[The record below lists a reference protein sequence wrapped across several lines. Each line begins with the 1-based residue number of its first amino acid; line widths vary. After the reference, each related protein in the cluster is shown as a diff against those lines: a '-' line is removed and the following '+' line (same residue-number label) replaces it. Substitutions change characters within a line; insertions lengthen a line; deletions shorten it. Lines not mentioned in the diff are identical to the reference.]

1 MKSILTII
9 AVCLISIS
17 IFSCN
22 SKIQIANQDKIEDKS
37 THKIDQ
43 LLKQL
48 NNSNGS
54 DVLVISHR
62 GDWRNFPE
70 NSLEGFSS
78 AIAMGV
84 DMIEMD
90 VAKTKDNHLVIL
102 HDKTLDRTTNGKG
115 LVSEWTLDSLRKLY
129 LKDGLGIETKCKIP
143 TLEEALL
150 VCKGKALVNLDKS
163 YEFFNQAY
171 DVAKKTGTTKQIVMK
186 GYDKTVNQVMADFG
200 TKLDIITFM
209 PIINFDNQPNA
220 LQIIDDYQT
229 KLKVKAFEIVFSKDT
244 SKVLTRF
251 PQIKEKGSRIWVNS
265 LWASLNAG
273 YEDNEAVKNRD
284 SIYGWYLKKG
294 VNMIQTDRPQ
304 LLIKYLKD
312 RKKHK

>member
-1 MKSILTII
+1 MKYILAIV
-9 AVCLISIS
+9 AVGLIGIS

-22 SKIQIANQDKIEDKS
+22 SQVQIANKDRVEEKS
-37 THKIDQ
+37 TNKIYQ

-48 NNSNGS
+48 NNSNGT
-54 DVLVISHR
+54 DVLVIAHR

-78 AIAMGV
+78 AIDMGV
-84 DMIEMD
+84 DIIEMD
-90 VAKTKDNHLVIL
+90 VAKTKDNHLVIM

-115 LVSEWTLDSLRKLY
+115 LVSDWTLDSLRKLY
-129 LKDGLGIETKCKIP
+129 LKDGLGIETKFRIP
-143 TLEEALL
+143 TLEEALF

-163 YEFFNQAY
+163 YEFFNEAY
-171 DVAKKTGTTKQIVMK
+171 DVARKTSTTKQIVMK
-186 GYDKTVNQVMADFG
+186 GYDKTVDQVMADFG
-200 TKLDIITFM
+200 TKLDTITFM
-209 PIINFDNQPNA
+209 PIINLDNQPNA
-220 LQIIDDYQT
+220 MKIIDDYQT
-229 KLKVKAFEIVFSKDT
+229 KLKVKAFELVFSKDT

-265 LWASLNAG
+265 LWPSMNAG
-273 YEDNEAVKNRD
+273 HEDNEAVKNKD

-304 LLIKYLKD
+304 LLIDYL
-312 RKKHK
+312 RSKKNHQ

>member
-9 AVCLISIS
+9 AVSLIGIS
-17 IFSCN
+17 IFSCS
-22 SKIQIANQDKIEDKS
+22 SKMQIVNQDKIEDKS
-37 THKIDQ
+37 TNKIDQ

-54 DVLVISHR
+54 DVLVIAHR
-62 GDWRNFPE
+62 GDWRNYPE

-84 DMIEMD
+84 DMAEMD
-90 VAKTKDNHLVIL
+90 VARTKDNQLVII
-102 HDKTLDRTTNGKG
+102 HDITLDRTTNGKG
-115 LVSEWTLDSLRKLY
+115 LVSDWTLDALRKLY
-129 LKDGLGIETKCKIP
+129 LKDGLGIETKYKIP

-150 VCKGKALVNLDKS
+150 VCKGKTLVNLDKS
-163 YEFFNQAY
+163 YDFFNQAY
-171 DVAKKTGTTKQIVMK
+171 DVAKKTGTTRQIVMK
-186 GYDKTVNQVMADFG
+186 GYNKTVGQVMADFG
-200 TKLDIITFM
+200 TKLDTITFM
-209 PIINFDNQPNA
+209 PIINLDNQPNA
-220 LQIIDDYQT
+220 QQIIDDYQT

-251 PQIKEKGSRIWVNS
+251 PQIKQKGSRIWVNS
-265 LWASLNAG
+265 LWPSMNAG
-273 YEDNEAVKNRD
+273 HEDNEAVKNRD

-312 RKKHK
+312 KKKHK

>member
-1 MKSILTII
+1 MKYILSII
-9 AVCLISIS
+9 AVGLIGIS

-22 SKIQIANQDKIEDKS
+22 SQIKIANQDKIE
-37 THKIDQ
+37 Q

-78 AIAMGV
+78 AIDMGV
-84 DMIEMD
+84 DIIEMD
-90 VAKTKDNHLVIL
+90 VAKTKDNQLVIM
-102 HDKTLDRTTNGKG
+102 HDQTLDRTTNGKG
-115 LVSEWTLDSLRKLY
+115 LVSDWTLDSLRKLY
-129 LKDGLGIETKCKIP
+129 LKDGLGIETKYKIP
-143 TLEEALL
+143 TLEEALI

-171 DVAKKTGTTKQIVMK
+171 AIAKKTGTTNQIVMK
-186 GYDKTVNQVMADFG
+186 GYNKSVDQVMADFG
-200 TKLDIITFM
+200 TKLDTITFM
-209 PIINFDNQPNA
+209 PIINLDSQPNA

-229 KLKVKAFEIVFSKDT
+229 KLKVKAFEIVFSKDS
-244 SKVLTRF
+244 SKVLTKF
-251 PQIKEKGSRIWVNS
+251 PQIKQKGSRIWVNS
-265 LWASLNAG
+265 LWPSMNAG
-273 YEDNEAVKNRD
+273 HEDNEAVKNKD

-304 LLIKYLKD
+304 LLINYLRSKNN
-312 RKKHK
+312 HQ

>member
-1 MKSILTII
+1 MKYILTIT
-9 AVCLISIS
+9 AVCLSSILF
-17 IFSCN
+17 FSCN
-22 SKIQIANQDKIEDKS
+22 SQIQIAKQD
-37 THKIDQ
+37 KIDQ

-78 AIAMGV
+78 AIDMKV
-84 DMIEMD
+84 DMVEMD
-90 VAKTKDNHLVIL
+90 VAKTKDNQLVIM
-102 HDKTLDRTTNGKG
+102 HDKTLERTTNGKG
-115 LVSEWTLDSLRKLY
+115 LVSDWTLDSLRKLY
-129 LKDGLGIETKCKIP
+129 LKDGLGIETKYKIP
-143 TLEEALL
+143 TLEEALI
-150 VCKGKALVNLDKS
+150 VCKGKTLVNLDKS

-171 DVAKKTGTTKQIVMK
+171 GVAKKTGSTRQIVMK
-186 GYDKTVNQVMADFG
+186 GYNKTVDQVMADFG
-200 TKLDIITFM
+200 TKLDTITFM
-209 PIINFDNQPNA
+209 PIINLDNQPNA

-229 KLKVKAFEIVFSKDT
+229 KLKVKAFEIVFSRDT

-265 LWASLNAG
+265 LWPSLNAG
-273 YEDNEAVKNRD
+273 HEDNEAVKNKD

-304 LLIKYLKD
+304 LLINYL
-312 RKKHK
+312 RNKKAHK

>member
-1 MKSILTII
+1 MKVIVIKYILSII
-9 AVCLISIS
+9 AVGLIGIS

-22 SKIQIANQDKIEDKS
+22 SQIKIANQDKVN
-37 THKIDQ
+37 Q

-78 AIAMGV
+78 AIDMGV
-84 DMIEMD
+84 DIIEMD
-90 VAKTKDNHLVIL
+90 VAKTKDNQLVIM
-102 HDKTLDRTTNGKG
+102 HDQTLDRTTSGKG
-115 LVSEWTLDSLRKLY
+115 LVSDWTLDSLRKLY
-129 LKDGLGIETKCKIP
+129 LKDGLGIETKFRIP

-171 DVAKKTGTTKQIVMK
+171 AIAKKTGTTNQIVMK
-186 GYDKTVNQVMADFG
+186 GYNKSVDQVMADFG
-200 TKLDIITFM
+200 TKLDTITFM
-209 PIINFDNQPNA
+209 PIINLDSQPNA

-229 KLKVKAFEIVFSKDT
+229 KLKVKAFEIVFSKDS
-244 SKVLTRF
+244 SKVLTMF
-251 PQIKEKGSRIWVNS
+251 PQIKQKGSRIWVNS
-265 LWASLNAG
+265 LWPSMNAG
-273 YEDNEAVKNRD
+273 HEDNEAVKNKD

-304 LLIKYLKD
+304 LLINYL
-312 RKKHK
+312 RIKKNHQ

>member
-1 MKSILTII
+1 MKYTLVII
-9 AVCLISIS
+9 AVCLINIS

-22 SKIQIANQDKIEDKS
+22 SQIQIANQDKTEVES
-37 THKIDQ
+37 THKIEQ

-48 NNSNGS
+48 SNSNGP
-54 DVLVISHR
+54 DVLVIAHR

-78 AIAMGV
+78 AIDMGV

-90 VAKTKDNHLVIL
+90 VAKTKDNQLVIM
-102 HDKTLDRTTNGKG
+102 HDHTLDRTTNGKG
-115 LVSEWTLDSLRKLY
+115 LVSDWTLDALRKLY

-150 VCKGKALVNLDKS
+150 ICRDKSLVNLDKS
-163 YEFFNQAY
+163 YEIFNQAF

-186 GYDKTVNQVMADFG
+186 GYNKTANHVMSDFG
-200 TKLDIITFM
+200 TKLDTITFM
-209 PIINFDNQPNA
+209 PIINLDNQPNA
-220 LQIIDDYQT
+220 LQIIEDYQT

-251 PQIKEKGSRIWVNS
+251 SEIKKKGSRIWVNS

-273 YEDNEAVKNRD
+273 HEDNEGVKNKD
-284 SIYGWYLKKG
+284 NIYGWYIENG

-304 LLIKYLKD
+304 LLINYLRNK
-312 RKKHK
+312 KKHK

>member
-1 MKSILTII
+1 MKGIVLKYSLVIT
-9 AVCLISIS
+9 AVCLISILA
-17 IFSCN
+17 FSCN
-22 SKIQIANQDKIEDKS
+22 SQIEIAKQD
-37 THKIDQ
+37 KIDQ

-54 DVLVISHR
+54 DVLVIAHR
-62 GDWRNFPE
+62 GDWRNYPE
-70 NSLEGFSS
+70 NSLEAMTN
-78 AIAMGV
+78 AIDMGV

-90 VAKTKDNHLVIL
+90 VAKTKDNQLVIM
-102 HDKTLDRTTNGKG
+102 HDKTIDRTTNGKG
-115 LVSEWTLDSLRKLY
+115 LITDWTLDSLQTLY
-129 LKDGLGIETKCKIP
+129 LKDGLGIETKYKIP
-143 TLEEALL
+143 TLEEALIL
-150 VCKGKALVNLDKS
+150 CKGKTLVNLDKS

-186 GYDKTVNQVMADFG
+186 GYNKTVDQVMADFG
-200 TKLDIITFM
+200 TKLDTITFM
-209 PIINFDNQPNA
+209 PIINLDNQPNA
-220 LQIIDDYQT
+220 RQIIDDYQT

-251 PQIKEKGSRIWVNS
+251 SQIKEKGSRIWVNS

-273 YEDNEAVKNRD
+273 YEDNEAVKNKD

-304 LLIKYLKD
+304 LLIEYL
-312 RKKHK
+312 RSKKAHK

>member
-1 MKSILTII
+1 MKYTLVKS

-22 SKIQIANQDKIEDKS
+22 SQIQIVNQEKKEVIS
-37 THKIDQ
+37 THKIDV

-48 NNSNGS
+48 YNSNGS
-54 DVLVISHR
+54 DVLVIAHR

-78 AIAMGV
+78 AIEMGV

-90 VAKTKDNHLVIL
+90 VAKTKDNQLVIM
-102 HDKTLDRTTNGKG
+102 HDQTLDRTTNGKG
-115 LVSEWTLDSLRKLY
+115 LVSDWTLDALRKLY

-150 VCKGKALVNLDKS
+150 ICKDKLLVNLDKS
-163 YEFFNQAY
+163 YEIFNQAF

-186 GYDKTVNQVMADFG
+186 GYNKTVNQVMSDFG
-200 TKLDIITFM
+200 TKLDTITFM
-209 PIINFDNQPNA
+209 PIINLDNQPNA

-229 KLKVKAFEIVFSKDT
+229 KLNVKAFEIVFSKDT

-251 PQIKEKGSRIWVNS
+251 PQIKQKGSRIWVNS

-273 YEDNEAVKNRD
+273 HEDNEAVKNKD
-284 SIYGWYLKKG
+284 SIYGWYLEKG

-304 LLIKYLKD
+304 LLINYLRSKNN
-312 RKKHK
+312 HQ

>member
-1 MKSILTII
+1 MKYILTII
-9 AVCLISIS
+9 AVCLIGIS

-22 SKIQIANQDKIEDKS
+22 SQIQIANQDKVEDKS
-37 THKIDQ
+37 TNKIDQ
-43 LLKQL
+43 LLRQL

-70 NSLEGFSS
+70 NSLEAFTS

-84 DMIEMD
+84 DMVEMD

-115 LVSEWTLDSLRKLY
+115 LVSDWTLDSLRKLY
-129 LKDGLGIETKCKIP
+129 LKDGLGIETKYKIP
-143 TLEEALL
+143 TLEEALI
-150 VCKGKALVNLDKS
+150 VCKGKILVNLDKS

-186 GYDKTVNQVMADFG
+186 GYNKTVDQVMADFG
-200 TKLDIITFM
+200 TKLDTITFM
-209 PIINFDNQPNA
+209 PIINLDNQPNA

-244 SKVLTRF
+244 SKVLTSF

-273 YEDNEAVKNRD
+273 YEDNEAVKNKD

-304 LLIKYLKD
+304 LLIDYF
-312 RKKHK
+312 RNKKVHK

>member
-1 MKSILTII
+1 MKYIFTIV
-9 AVCLISIS
+9 AVCLMGISIL
-17 IFSCN
+17 SCN
-22 SKIQIANQDKIEDKS
+22 SQIQIDAQDKVKNRS
-37 THKIDQ
+37 TNKIDQ

-54 DVLVISHR
+54 DVLVIAHR

-78 AIAMGV
+78 AIEMGV
-84 DMIEMD
+84 DIIEMD
-90 VAKTKDNHLVIL
+90 VAKTKDNQLVIM

-129 LKDGLGIETKCKIP
+129 LKDGLGIETKYKIP

-150 VCKGKALVNLDKS
+150 RCKDKSLVNLDKS
-163 YEFFNQAY
+163 YEIFSQSF
-171 DVAKKTGTTKQIVMK
+171 DVAKKTGTARQIVMK
-186 GYDKTVNQVMADFG
+186 GYNKTVSQVITDFG
-200 TKLDIITFM
+200 TKLDTIIFM
-209 PIINFDNQPNA
+209 PIINLDNQPNA
-220 LQIIDDYQT
+220 QQIIDDYQT
-229 KLKVKAFEIVFSKDT
+229 KLNVKAFEIVFSKDT

-251 PQIKEKGSRIWVNS
+251 SEIKKKGSRIWVNS

-273 YEDNEAVKNRD
+273 HEDNEAIKNKN
-284 SIYGWYLKKG
+284 SIYGWYLENG

-304 LLIKYLKD
+304 LLINYLKN
-312 RKKHK
+312 KKAHK